1 MVSRRVLQ
9 RVLDKVLLG
18 LVLKVEVIGFAVFFC
33 CRFRVW
39 TSLKPLTLV
48 DSVLIALLLQR
59 QAFPGLEAQGFGVY
73 DLMQEPA

>member
-18 LVLKVEVIGFAVFFC
+18 LVLKVEVIGFAVFLLQ
-33 CRFRVW
+33 VS
-39 TSLKPLTLV
+39 SLDIPKPLTLV

-59 QAFPGLEAQGFGVY
+59 QAFPGLEAQGFGARAG
-73 DLMQEPA
+73 LMKWA